1 VAAAVAAGI
10 ATAAIEAGKFVHEL
24 PPDVRAGE
32 NLDRCRV
39 QFKLFESLRRQEPAM
54 RQLVA
59 AG

>member
-1 VAAAVAAGI
+1 
-10 ATAAIEAGKFVHEL
+10 VHEL